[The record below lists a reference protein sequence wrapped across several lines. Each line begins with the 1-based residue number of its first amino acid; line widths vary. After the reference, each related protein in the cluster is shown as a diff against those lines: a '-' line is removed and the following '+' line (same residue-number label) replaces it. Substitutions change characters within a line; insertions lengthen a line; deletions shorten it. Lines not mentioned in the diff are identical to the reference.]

1 MANYN
6 VGNIEI
12 GAVAKTN
19 DTIAKLDK
27 IIAKLQQ
34 VKDIQSKSK
43 SSQSGVNK
51 ELAKTKSQTD
61 KNTNAQKKYKQEI
74 DKTKTSVD
82 TLSRN
87 LKGIINFG
95 KLYAFINY
103 TKRFFIFTSRM
114 VIYASDYVEILNKFQ
129 VSFGK
134 LTNENIEF
142 VEKLSKAYGFSRATL
157 MDYQATFNNMLK
169 SLEGLTDEM
178 SARISRTLTQMAIDY
193 SSLFNQSIEST
204 MLAFQSMLS
213 GSIRPIRSVSGFDV
227 SETSIFAI
235 YQELGGT
242 KTMRQLTQLEKRLLR
257 IIAVQQQM
265 QEVGATG
272 DFYRTIET
280 FSNQVKILQEQLKEF
295 GVIWGRLFLVKLKP
309 AIQYLNGFL
318 IALNEI
324 GKVVTKNIELT
335 DDFNIDEEF
344 AGFEKIESDIN
355 DTAESIDNLNNS
367 ITQLGL
373 DQLNVLG
380 GSKGVSSLLE
390 IDPVIEQGLQEYVA
404 NLDKVNMKA
413 KEIAKSILEW
423 AGYTYNASGEL
434 EKTGNRLTSII
445 ASIVTISGI
454 IVGAKIYTQV
464 SAIAKSISS
473 ISAGLSANTVA
484 LGFVNAKIV
493 IIAGA
498 IATIVT
504 LFTLL
509 YTTNENF
516 RDSFNNLLGSF
527 KNVLTPIINAISIVL
542 QETTPLINTIIDNL
556 ANLLVP
562 ILDSITPIIETIG
575 LLLESILPILSSI
588 VGSVSDDLKP
598 VLDNILIPINAIGN
612 VIEFIVGLISS
623 IIQFATA
630 TASSGFYGLNGILET
645 LKLSFEAV
653 GEALKS
659 LLTGD
664 VNGALEIFK
673 NLGENLKKVW
683 VDVGTSIK
691 NVFIGVINNVITMFE
706 TFINNVVRTI
716 NNITSKLSGLWTWMG
731 IPAIPQIN
739 EVSFNRLSQSTPNVS
754 MSGDYSNITSSSSS
768 GNGALSETVMEA
780 TVPVANAI
788 LQGNNEIV
796 RTLKQQRTTLNVNG
810 RELAEATYDDY
821 QNVGLRKGKIVFN
834 N

>member
-34 VKDIQSKSK
+34 VKDVQSKSK

-61 KNTNAQKKYKQEI
+61 KNTNAQKKHKQEI
-74 DKTKTSVD
+74 DKTKTSVNA
-82 TLSRN
+82 LAKN

-103 TKRFFIFTSRM
+103 TKRFFIFASRM
-114 VIYASDYVEILNKFQ
+114 VTYASDYVEILNKFQ

-169 SLEGLTDEM
+169 SLDGLTDEM
-178 SARISRTLTQMAIDY
+178 SAKISRTLTQMAIDY

-227 SETSIFAI
+227 SETSIFAV

-324 GKVVTKNIELT
+324 GEVVTKNIELT

-344 AGFEKIESDIN
+344 AGFEKIEGDIN

-367 ITQLGL
+367 ISQLGL

-390 IDPVIEQGLQEYVA
+390 IDPVIQQGLQEYIA

-413 KEIAKSILEW
+413 KEISKSVLEW
-423 AGYTYNASGEL
+423 AGFVYNAETQTWSFGKSLETTQEKIDYFGERL
-434 EKTGNRLTSII
+434 EEIFDKGFKNLFEN
-445 ASIVTISGI
+445 
-454 IVGAKIYTQV
+454 KIDIQNFL
-464 SAIAKSISS
+464 SNAIDIGYQFINTFISS
-473 ISAGLSANTVA
+473 IN
-484 LGFVNAKIV
+484 NNMPQ
-493 IIAGA
+493 IINFIGD
-498 IATIVT
+498 ISSTIVQGLGDNLPT
-504 LFTLL
+504 LIETIGEL
-509 YTTNENF
+509 
-516 RDSFNNLLGSF
+516 
-527 KNVLTPIINAISIVL
+527 IV
-542 QETTPLINTIIDNL
+542 TIIDNL
-556 ANLLVP
+556 P
-562 ILDSITPIIETIG
+562 QMIEEAVDVSGDTVT
-575 LLLESILPILSSI
+575 SLS
-588 VGSVSDDLKP
+588 
-598 VLDNILIPINAIGN
+598 N
-612 VIEFIVGLISS
+612 VIQKIFEF
-623 IIQFATA
+623 
-630 TASSGFYGLNGILET
+630 
-645 LKLSFEAV
+645 
-653 GEALKS
+653 
-659 LLTGD
+659 
-664 VNGALEIFK
+664 ALEKSF
-673 NLGENLKKVW
+673 NPNYLKEI
-683 VDVGTSIK
+683 IK
-691 NVFIGVINNVITMFE
+691 NVFDEIVSSIPYLLSSLIEGLENALEPIFDPIGEFVGEKFAKAISKLFDNDLWENIQNKFKG
-706 TFINNVVRTI
+706 TFIEPIGNFFVNMI
-716 NNITSKLSGLWTWMG
+716 NGIISGFESFVNIFVKAINGITSGLSSVWTWLG
-731 IPAIPQIN
+731 IPEIPSLN
-739 EVSFNRLSQSTPNVS
+739 EVKFNRIPTIGEQTTPNVG
-754 MSGDYSNITSSSSS
+754 MSSDYSSVASSSSS

>member
-12 GAVAKTN
+12 GAITKTN

-61 KNTNAQKKYKQEI
+61 KNTNAQKKHKQEI
-74 DKTKTSVD
+74 DKTKTSVSA
-82 TLSRN
+82 LEKKLN
-87 LKGIINFG
+87 GIINFG

-103 TKRFFIFTSRM
+103 TKRFFVFASRM
-114 VIYASDYVEILNKFQ
+114 VTYASDYVEILNKFQ

-227 SETSIFAI
+227 SETSIFAV

-344 AGFEKIESDIN
+344 AGFEKIEGDIN

-413 KEIAKSILEW
+413 KEISRSVLEW
-423 AGYTYNASGEL
+423 AGFVYNAETQTWSFGKSLETTQEKIDYFGERL
-434 EKTGNRLTSII
+434 EEIFDKGFKNLFEN
-445 ASIVTISGI
+445 
-454 IVGAKIYTQV
+454 KIDIQNFLSNAMDIGYQFINTL
-464 SAIAKSISS
+464 ISS
-473 ISAGLSANTVA
+473 IN
-484 LGFVNAKIV
+484 NNMPQ
-493 IIAGA
+493 IIDFIGD
-498 IATIVT
+498 IISTIVQGLGKNLPT
-504 LFTLL
+504 L
-509 YTTNENF
+509 
-516 RDSFNNLLGSF
+516 
-527 KNVLTPIINAISIVL
+527 
-542 QETTPLINTIIDNL
+542 
-556 ANLLVP
+556 
-562 ILDSITPIIETIG
+562 IETIG
-575 LLLESILPILSSI
+575 ELIVKLIDNLPQIIEEAVDISGDTVTSLSNVIQKIFEFALEKSFNPDYLKESIKNIFGKI
-588 VGSVSDDLKP
+588 VGSIPDLLSSLIEGLENALEPIFAPIGEFVGEKFAEAISK
-598 VLDNILIPINAIGN
+598 LFDNDIWVNLQNKFKGTFIEPIGN
-612 VIEFIVGLISS
+612 FFVNMING
-623 IIQFATA
+623 II
-630 TASSGFYGLNGILET
+630 SGFENFINIFVKAINGIT
-645 LKLSFEAV
+645 
-653 GEALKS
+653 
-659 LLTGD
+659 
-664 VNGALEIFK
+664 
-673 NLGENLKKVW
+673 
-683 VDVGTSIK
+683 
-691 NVFIGVINNVITMFE
+691 
-706 TFINNVVRTI
+706 
-716 NNITSKLSGLWTWMG
+716 SGLSSVWTWLG
-731 IPAIPQIN
+731 IPAIPNLN
-739 EVSFNRLSQSTPNVS
+739 EVKFNRIPRLGEQTTPNVG
-754 MSGDYSNITSSSSS
+754 MVGDYSSVASSSSS
-768 GNGALSETVMEA
+768 GNGALTETFMEA
-780 TVPVANAI
+780 TVPMANAI